1 MSVAEMIV
9 SEPLER
15 IMKRKHCG
23 AILAAAAIGWTVPN
37 VAVAQGLTPAQD
49 TGARCTALANLTLPN
64 TTIASA
70 VLVPAKP
77 AETTAKGDPGYR
89 SFCRIVAR
97 VRSQPGSDIGV
108 EVWLPAQGWTGVFH
122 GNGSG
127 GFAGTFALGYSG
139 MVEGLRRGFATATT
153 DAGTAA
159 ASPLE
164 GDALIGQPRKW
175 RDWGRLSTHV
185 MTTTGKA
192 ITKAFYGQDARQS
205 YYTGCSTGGQMGLIE
220 ALHYPEDYNGIL
232 VGAPVIDR
240 TWGHAAVLWNYA
252 AANRTPGRLL
262 SETKLT
268 LLNNAAIA
276 SCRRQ
281 GRGLAGDR
289 FISDPMNCKFDP
301 VVVLCKG
308 ATSDNCLTKGE
319 VATARAFYSGPTD
332 RNGKPTYYG
341 WLPGSEM
348 PDTFGWSFLQKPIGG
363 HPPFSALFKWVFGAD
378 WDWRNFDFDRDMPL
392 VNARLDPI
400 VNDATRR
407 SLAAFAARGGKLIV
421 FHGLADT
428 LVAPGQS
435 VSFFDRQAAQMGG
448 VDKLADSARLFMAPG
463 MMHCGGGT
471 GPDSF
476 NATLGIPP
484 RPPSDAAQH
493 DIFSALI
500 AWTERGEAPNRIIAT
515 KFSAANSGHIDMQ
528 RPLCSYPQRA
538 MYRGTGSTLA
548 ASSFQCETPSRP
560 RHQRSTK

>member
-1 MSVAEMIV
+1 
-9 SEPLER
+9 
-15 IMKRKHCG
+15 MKRKHHV
-23 AILAAAAIGWTVPN
+23 AILAAIAIGLAAPGL
-37 VAVAQGLTPAQD
+37 ALAQGRMSGKEAA
-49 TGARCTALANLTLPN
+49 ARCTALAGLKLPD

-77 AETTAKGDPGYR
+77 AEKTIAGDVPGYR
-89 SFCRIVAR
+89 SFCRIVAQ
-97 VRSQPGSDIGV
+97 VRSEPGSDIGV

-153 DAGTAA
+153 DAGTAP

-185 MTTTGKA
+185 MTMTGKA
-192 ITKAFYGQDARQS
+192 ITKAFYGRDARQS

-220 ALHYPEDYNGIL
+220 ALHYPEDYHAIL

-240 TWGHAAVLWNYA
+240 TWGHAAVLWDYA

-262 SETKLT
+262 SDAKLK
-268 LLNNAAIA
+268 LLNAAAIA
-276 SCRRQ
+276 SCWRQ
-281 GRGLAGDR
+281 GHGLAGDR
-289 FISDPMNCKFDP
+289 FIADPMRCKFDP
-301 VVVLCKG
+301 ASLQCTG
-308 ATSDNCLTKGE
+308 AASDSCLTEGE

-332 RNGKPTYYG
+332 RNGTPTYYG

-348 PDTFGWSFLQKPIGG
+348 PDTFGWSFLQKPISGQ
-363 HPPFSALFKWVFGAD
+363 PPFSALFKWVFGAD
-378 WDWRNFDFDRDMPL
+378 WGWQRFDFDRDMPI
-392 VNARLDPI
+392 VNARLDSS
-400 VNDATRR
+400 VNDATRG
-407 SLAAFAARGGKLIV
+407 SLAAFAARGGRLIM

-435 VSFFDRQAAQMGG
+435 VAFFDRHAAKMGG
-448 VDKLADSARLFMAPG
+448 ADKLADSARLFMAPG

-471 GPDSF
+471 GPDAF

-484 RPPSDAAQH
+484 RPPSDDAQH
-493 DIFSALI
+493 DLFSALI
-500 AWTERGEAPNRIIAT
+500 AWSERGKAPDRIVAT
-515 KFSAANSGHIDMQ
+515 KFSSEKHGRIDMQ
-528 RPLCSYPQRA
+528 RPLCPYPQRA
-538 MYRGTGSTLA
+538 VYRGSGSTRT
-548 ASSFQCETPSRP
+548 ASSFQCEAQSRP
-560 RHQRSTK
+560 LPQPSIK